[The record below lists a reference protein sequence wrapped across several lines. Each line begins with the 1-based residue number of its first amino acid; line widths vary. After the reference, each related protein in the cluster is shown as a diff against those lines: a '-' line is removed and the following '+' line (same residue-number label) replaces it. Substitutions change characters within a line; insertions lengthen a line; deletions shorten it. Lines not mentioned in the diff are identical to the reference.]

1 MAQTT
6 IYDLLE
12 ATLRSMPLPAST
24 NDVYLKLV
32 KNGPYSH
39 MNPNE
44 ARKIISSKLCKL
56 RTKGLLVSHNRD
68 DGRMMWDF
76 KQPIKTVTKPYD
88 AIAQQP
94 IIINT
99 FKKPADNTYVL
110 HVLFSEIS
118 AAFAKAAHGLI
129 SHDK

>member
-12 ATLRSMPLPAST
+12 ATLKSMPLPAST

-76 KQPIKTVTKPYD
+76 KQPIKTVTKPNT
-88 AIAQQP
+88 IEQQP
-94 IIINT
+94 IIVHTINN
-99 FKKPADNTYVL
+99 KPADNTYVL

>member
-1 MAQTT
+1 MTQTT

-24 NDVYLKLV
+24 NDVYVKLV

-76 KQPIKTVTKPYD
+76 KQPIKTVTKPVV
-88 AIAQQP
+88 IEQQP
-94 IIINT
+94 IIVHTINN
-99 FKKPADNTYVL
+99 KPADNTYVL

>member
-12 ATLRSMPLPAST
+12 ATLKCMPLPAST

-32 KNGPYSH
+32 KNGPYAQ
-39 MNPNE
+39 MQPNE
-44 ARKIISSKLCKL
+44 ARKIISSKLCKM
-56 RTKGLLVSHNRD
+56 RNKGLLVSHNRD

-76 KQPIKTVTKPYD
+76 KQPIKTVKKSD
-88 AIAQQP
+88 VFEQP
-94 IIINT
+94 IIVNTIN
-99 FKKPADNTYVL
+99 KKPADNTYVL

-118 AAFAKAAHGLI
+118 AAFAKAAHGLV